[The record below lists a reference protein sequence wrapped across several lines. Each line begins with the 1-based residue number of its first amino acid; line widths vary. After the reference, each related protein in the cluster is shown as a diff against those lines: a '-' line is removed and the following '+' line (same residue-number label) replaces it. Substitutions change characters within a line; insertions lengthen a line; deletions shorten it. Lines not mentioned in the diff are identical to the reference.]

1 MESDDSTAARF
12 GVFELDLVSGEL
24 RKSGVKVRLQEQPF
38 QVLKAMVERP
48 GRVVTREE
56 LQQRLWP
63 DETFVDFE
71 DGLSTAVR
79 KIRQALGDSASSPRF
94 IETLPK
100 RGYRFIAPVDDGKE
114 KVPGPQ
120 EQPEQ
125 PAPPTSPRWSR
136 SQLQPTQGL
145 LAAALLVAIVLGVIL
160 VTQGSVEP
168 VERPVAR
175 FSFSPEGVQGAWISP
190 DGKHILYAAGRGET
204 TLWVRPLA
212 SESARELVGTEGVD
226 EAFWSPDSLAIGFGT
241 ATELKRVALNGG
253 DVVTLCKLPA
263 SGSAAF
269 VGGSWSPDGQV
280 IIFSSGLR
288 LNEEVAAVGGDP
300 KPLFDTGTGGGKLS
314 LAPHFLPSGG
324 GPQAIAYTIAN
335 TLMVEVMDLESGE
348 RRELV
353 PGSDPEYSRV
363 GYLLYSPPDYR
374 DVGLRALPFSLK
386 TLSTTGQA
394 FPVDSSGHFPSVSR
408 DGTLVYLDA
417 PPNRSKIL
425 AWRDRAGN
433 LLEMVGQ
440 PQQDMRN
447 PSLSPDGRRVALVSS
462 ESGNQDVW
470 VHDLV
475 SATKARLTFQ
485 ARRFFQPTWSPSGRE
500 VLYESRGDG
509 GARVETKPVDGT
521 GDAVVLIEG
530 GRVLA
535 NPAWSP
541 DGQYLVYQGP
551 GQGTTKSDIHYLER
565 QANGAASEPVTIVNT
580 PATER
585 VPKVSPDGR
594 FLAYLSGESGRDEVY
609 VRPFPSGT
617 GRWQASVDGGTQPLW
632 SRDGT
637 ELYYVDGLALMA
649 VSVTLEPAFTHGQ
662 PQLLFESQ
670 DLHNRVVSLTYDVS
684 ADGQRF
690 LTIAPFPDED
700 GPAPTIRVV
709 ENWYE
714 EFRDRE

>member
-1 MESDDSTAARF
+1 MESDGSTTARF

-38 QVLKAMVERP
+38 QVLKAMVESP
-48 GRVVTREE
+48 GKVVTREE

-114 KVPGPQ
+114 KVPRPE

-125 PAPPTSPRWSR
+125 PVPPASPRRSP
-136 SQLQPTQGL
+136 SQLQLTRGL
-145 LAAALLVAIVLGVIL
+145 LAAALLVATVLGVIL

-168 VERPVAR
+168 VQRSVAR

-190 DGKHILYAAGRGET
+190 DGKHILYAAGREET
-204 TLWVRPLA
+204 RLWVRPLA

-226 EAFWSPDSLAIGFGT
+226 DAFWSPSSLAIGFGT
-241 ATELKRVALNGG
+241 ATELKRVALDGG
-253 DVVTLCKLPA
+253 DVVTLCKLPT

-269 VGGSWSPDGQV
+269 AGGSWSPDGEV
-280 IIFSSGLR
+280 IVFSSGLS
-288 LNEEVAAVGGDP
+288 LYEVAAVGGDP
-300 KPLFDTGTGGGKLS
+300 KLLFDTGTGGRTLS

-348 RRELV
+348 SRELV
-353 PGSDPEYSRV
+353 PGSDPQYCRD

-374 DVGLRALPFSLK
+374 DVGLRALPFSLE
-386 TLSTTGQA
+386 TLSPTGQA
-394 FPVDSSGHFPSVSR
+394 FPVDGSGQFPSVSR

-417 PPNRSKIL
+417 PPNRSRTL
-425 AWRDRAGN
+425 VWRGRDGA

-440 PQQDMRN
+440 PQRDMRS
-447 PSLSPDGRRVALVSS
+447 PSLSPDGRRVAVVLT
-462 ESGNQDVW
+462 ESGKRDVW

-485 ARRFFQPTWSPSGRE
+485 ARSFFQPTWSPSGRE

-530 GRVLA
+530 KGVLA

-594 FLAYLSGESGRDEVY
+594 FLAYLSNDSGRDEVY
-609 VRPFPSGT
+609 VRPFPSGA

-632 SRDGT
+632 SRDGS
-637 ELYYVDGLALMA
+637 ELYYVDDRTLMA
-649 VSVTLEPAFTHGQ
+649 VSVTLEPEFTHGH
-662 PQLLFESQ
+662 PQRLFESQ
-670 DLHNRVVSLTYDVS
+670 DLYNRVVSLTYDVS
-684 ADGQRF
+684 VDGQRF
-690 LTIAPFPDED
+690 LTIAPFPDENAA
-700 GPAPTIRVV
+700 APTIRVV

>member
-1 MESDDSTAARF
+1 MESDGSTATRF

-63 DETFVDFE
+63 GETFVDFE

-79 KIRQALGDSASSPRF
+79 KIRHALGDSASSPRF

-100 RGYRFIAPVDDGKE
+100 RGYRFIAPVDHGKE
-114 KVPGPQ
+114 TVPGS
-120 EQPEQ
+120 EGQPDQ
-125 PAPPTSPRWSR
+125 SASPASPRPLR
-136 SQLQPTQGL
+136 TQLRLAQGL
-145 LAAALLVAIVLGVIL
+145 LVAALLVAIVLGVML

-168 VERPVAR
+168 TERSLAR
-175 FSFSPEGVQGAWISP
+175 FSFSPEGIQGAWISP
-190 DGKHILYAAGRGET
+190 DGKHILYAAGREGGT
-204 TLWVRPLA
+204 ALWVRSLA
-212 SESARELVGTEGVD
+212 SESARELVGTEGV
-226 EAFWSPDSLAIGFGT
+226 EAAFWAPNSLAIGFGT
-241 ATELKRVALNGG
+241 ATELKRVALDGG

-269 VGGSWSPDGQV
+269 AGGSWSPDGQV
-280 IIFSSGLR
+280 IVFSSGLR
-288 LNEEVAAVGGDP
+288 LYEVAAVGGDL
-300 KPLFDTGTGGGKLS
+300 KPLINPGTGGRTLS
-314 LAPHFLPSGG
+314 LRPHFLPSGG
-324 GPQAIAYTIAN
+324 GPQAILYTVAD
-335 TLMVEVMDLESGE
+335 TLMVEVMDLESRE

-353 PGSDPEYSRV
+353 PGSDPQYSRD

-374 DVGLRALPFSLK
+374 DVGLRALPFSLE
-386 TLSTTGQA
+386 TLSPTGQA
-394 FPVDSSGHFPSVSR
+394 FPVDGSGQFSSVSH

-417 PPNRSKIL
+417 PPNRSKSL
-425 AWRDRAGN
+425 VWRDRDGN

-440 PQQDMRN
+440 PQRDMTS
-447 PSLSPDGRRVALVSS
+447 PSLSPDGLRVAVVSN
-462 ESGNQDVW
+462 ESGDRVVW

-475 SATKARLTFQ
+475 SATKTRLTFHS
-485 ARRFFQPTWSPSGRE
+485 RTFQPTWLPSGRE
-500 VLYESRGDG
+500 VLYESRSDG

-530 GRVLA
+530 KSVLA

-541 DGQYLVYQGP
+541 DGRYLVYASR
-551 GQGTTKSDIHYLER
+551 TDIHYLER
-565 QANGAASEPVTIVNT
+565 QPDGAVSEPVTIPDT
-580 PATER
+580 PALER

-594 FLAYLSGESGRDEVY
+594 FLAYLSDESGRDEVY
-609 VRPFPSGT
+609 VRPFPSGA

-637 ELYYVDGLALMA
+637 ELYYVDDRTLMA
-649 VSVTLEPAFTHGQ
+649 VSVTLEPGFIHGQ
-662 PQLLFESQ
+662 PQRLFESQ
-670 DLHNRVVSLTYDVS
+670 DLYNRVVSLTYDVS
-684 ADGQRF
+684 ADGRF

-700 GPAPTIRVV
+700 APAPTIRVV
-709 ENWYE
+709 QNWHE